1 MEKGAELVAP
11 VSEVSTCEE
20 QEARVLRAR
29 G

>member
-11 VSEVSTCEE
+11 VSAVSTCEE
-20 QEARVLRAR
+20 QEARVLGAR